1 MYQTSIRNK
10 KKLSQFNKVAN
21 NNYNIDLQHE
31 VYAYVIKLLG
41 NCRVLVLCDNGT
53 EAIGVIRGSMRRF
66 NKRVLIETG
75 DILAVSMRDFQD
87 NKVDIVHKYNAEQ
100 CKILINN
107 KEISDTLIN
116 AYNKISNATLNNT
129 NEANIIFDDATEDE
143 MFAMDAANAAA
154 DATAD
159 AAAAANKKKAS
170 GSGSAAGAAGAGS
183 ADTYN
188 NSVFEFDSA
197 DDDDACEAEDA
208 CEADDI

>member
-10 KKLSQFNKVAN
+10 KKISQFNKVAN
-21 NNYNIDLQHE
+21 NNYAINLEYE

-53 EAIGVIRGSMRRF
+53 EAVGVIRGSMRRF

-116 AYNKISNATLNNT
+116 AYNKISNNAVNNA
-129 NEANIIFDDATEDE
+129 NEANIIFDDADADA
-143 MFAMDAANAAA
+143 MFAA
-154 DATAD
+154 DAV
-159 AAAAANKKKAS
+159 ANKKKAKD
-170 GSGSAAGAAGAGS
+170 GGNASA
-183 ADTYN
+183 
-188 NSVFEFDSA
+188 SVFEFDSED
-197 DDDDACEAEDA
+197 DDDDA
-208 CEADDI
+208 ADDDI

>member
-10 KKLSQFNKVAN
+10 KKISQFNKVAN
-21 NNYNIDLQHE
+21 NNYAINLEYE

-53 EAIGVIRGSMRRF
+53 EAVGVIRGSMRRF

-116 AYNKISNATLNNT
+116 AYNKISNTTLNNS
-129 NEANIIFDDATEDE
+129 NEANIIFDE
-143 MFAMDAANAAA
+143 AAA
-154 DATAD
+154 DAAETD
-159 AAAAANKKKAS
+159 AAMDAVANKKKAKDAS
-170 GSGSAAGAAGAGS
+170 
-183 ADTYN
+183 DYN
-188 NSVFEFDSA
+188 NSVFEFDSEDA
-197 DDDDACEAEDA
+197 DDAEADDA
-208 CEADDI
+208 EADDI